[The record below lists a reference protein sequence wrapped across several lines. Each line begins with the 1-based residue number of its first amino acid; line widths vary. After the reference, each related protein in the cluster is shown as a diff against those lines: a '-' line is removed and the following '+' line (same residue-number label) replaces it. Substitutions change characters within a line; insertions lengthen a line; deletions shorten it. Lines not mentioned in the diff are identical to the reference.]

1 MSVSFSGSTALKW
14 GMAGAIALL
23 SIGCSDNRAAQ
34 CNRLTEVANKT
45 VGEVQTIVSGNEQ
58 PDGAALRQV
67 AASFNNGKTEMEALV
82 LSDEQLQGYQTR
94 FIQLYEEVSASAQ
107 QLSDALN
114 SQDFDAAQTA
124 RDQFQAST
132 EKEEPLVREVNEYC
146 AAIAPTTETA
156 PSSP

>member
-1 MSVSFSGSTALKW
+1 MV
-14 GMAGAIALL
+14 GAIALV
-23 SIGCSDNRAAQ
+23 SIGCSDNQAAQ

-45 VGEVQTIVSGNEQ
+45 VGEVQAIVSGNEQ
-58 PDGAALRQV
+58 PDGVALRQV
-67 AASFNNGKTEMEALV
+67 ATSFDNGKAEMEALV

-94 FIQLYEEVSASAQ
+94 FIQLYEEVSVSAQ

-114 SQDFDAAQTA
+114 SQDFDTAQTA

-146 AAIAPTTETA
+146 AAIAPTVETV